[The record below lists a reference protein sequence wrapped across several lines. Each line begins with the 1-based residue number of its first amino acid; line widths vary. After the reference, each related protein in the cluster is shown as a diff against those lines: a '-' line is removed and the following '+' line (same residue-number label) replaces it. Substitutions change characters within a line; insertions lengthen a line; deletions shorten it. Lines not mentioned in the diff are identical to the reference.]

1 MLPTKFIPVLQS
13 NFKGVLKLQIVPIL
27 DVLQFSYSIYGI
39 KYITESVIQSLYANP
54 SNENLFNSL
63 DKELFIKYDIG
74 LIGTEQLLLYL
85 KNKLTTLDS
94 QSTELFQTI
103 FPTANGKQIQIFL
116 SYYQIYSTTLFV
128 EQFVTS
134 YEIFRIN
141 LISQA
146 IQPVIEQPQIAK
158 PEPMMQIE
166 TESESEQIMEMDETQ
181 DNDMLS
187 LFNDSFKISPNN
199 ICSYFI
205 SKQICNKLVNL
216 QNSVPVEVSGD
227 NHITVKIIP
236 LIDGSVITSKAFNQE
251 ILNILYSFD
260 FSKEEYLSKLKLLI
274 QQLTYVISYYLEA
287 DDKDLAKEN
296 VIFSLQIIY
305 FLILLY
311 SCKFTE
317 QNRFTKEQVNQC
329 IQYIMLNHLDQSK
342 LKYYSISFDLLSQEE
357 TLPFKKVNDQIDQ
370 LLTKERY
377 MLDIDRDLYI
387 RNVMEK
393 LDDEYSAVQKKQI
406 KLKLNNPTT
415 LNIEKLLN
423 KTSIGYLG
431 YELQKPNQKQ
441 FETNKIITKEYYDIL
456 LISTIPKLSRKTIEN
471 ELNQICIKY
480 ADMILNLI
488 FKELSSSINTDT
500 IISTLYLLE
509 YQIRPFLKSEATI
522 ETELFL
528 LYRIVIPYLYDV
540 YGITDYVDYF
550 H

>member
-158 PEPMMQIE
+158 PEPMMRIE

-393 LDDEYSAVQKKQI
+393 LDDEHSAVQKKQI

>member
-63 DKELFIKYDIG
+63 DKELFIKHDIG

-94 QSTELFQTI
+94 QSTELFQTV

-116 SYYQIYSTTLFV
+116 SHYQIYSTTVFI

-146 IQPVIEQPQIAK
+146 VQPVIQQPVIQQ

-166 TESESEQIMEMDETQ
+166 TESEQIMEMDETQ

-205 SKQICNKLVNL
+205 SKQISNKLVNL
-216 QNSVPVEVSGD
+216 QNSIPIEVSED
-227 NHITVKIIP
+227 NHITVRIIP
-236 LIDGSVITSKAFNQE
+236 LIDGSIITSKAFNQE

-274 QQLTYVISYYLEA
+274 QQLTYVISYYLAA

-357 TLPFKKVNDQIDQ
+357 TLPFNKVNDQIDQ

-387 RNVMEK
+387 RNVMNMLE
-393 LDDEYSAVQKKQI
+393 DEHSAVQKKQI
-406 KLKLNNPTT
+406 KLHLNNPTT

-423 KTSIGYLG
+423 KTSNGYLG

-456 LISTIPKLSRKTIEN
+456 LISTTPTLSRKTIEN

-480 ADMILNLI
+480 ADIILNLI

-509 YQIRPFLKSEATI
+509 YHIRPFLKSEATI

-528 LYRIVIPYLYDV
+528 LYRIVMPYLYDV

>member
-393 LDDEYSAVQKKQI
+393 LDDEHSAVQKKQI

>member
-1 MLPTKFIPVLQS
+1 
-13 NFKGVLKLQIVPIL
+13 
-27 DVLQFSYSIYGI
+27 
-39 KYITESVIQSLYANP
+39 
-54 SNENLFNSL
+54 
-63 DKELFIKYDIG
+63 
-74 LIGTEQLLLYL
+74 
-85 KNKLTTLDS
+85 
-94 QSTELFQTI
+94 
-103 FPTANGKQIQIFL
+103 
-116 SYYQIYSTTLFV
+116 
-128 EQFVTS
+128 
-134 YEIFRIN
+134 
-141 LISQA
+141 
-146 IQPVIEQPQIAK
+146 
-158 PEPMMQIE
+158 
-166 TESESEQIMEMDETQ
+166 
-181 DNDMLS
+181 
-187 LFNDSFKISPNN
+187 
-199 ICSYFI
+199 
-205 SKQICNKLVNL
+205 
-216 QNSVPVEVSGD
+216 
-227 NHITVKIIP
+227 
-236 LIDGSVITSKAFNQE
+236 
-251 ILNILYSFD
+251 
-260 FSKEEYLSKLKLLI
+260 
-274 QQLTYVISYYLEA
+274 
-287 DDKDLAKEN
+287 
-296 VIFSLQIIY
+296 
-305 FLILLY
+305 
-311 SCKFTE
+311 
-317 QNRFTKEQVNQC
+317 
-329 IQYIMLNHLDQSK
+329 

-393 LDDEYSAVQKKQI
+393 LDDEHSAVQKKQI